1 MTTPKTKTKTTSEE
15 NISVSVRLRPLLKKE
30 TRQGTAAVWDTE
42 EEAGTIRSILQSN
55 TNGYS
60 TLQRNVDYSFDQ
72 VFGPDVQN
80 HTLYETV
87 AESIVWSSMEG
98 FNGTIFAYGQT
109 ASGKTYTMKGTRN
122 NPGIIPLAI
131 QDVFSYIKQTPEREF
146 LLRVSYMEI
155 YNEIINDLLSPQNTN
170 LKIHE
175 NTEDGVYVAKLKEE
189 IVLSPG
195 QVMSIIAAGE
205 AHRHVGAT
213 NFNEM
218 SSRSHTI
225 FRMVIESKPLSARGG
240 PVRVSTLNLIDLAGS
255 ERACPSGKGLRTLEG
270 GFINKSLLTLSTV
283 ISRLSEDKGEHI
295 PYRDSKLTR
304 ILSSSLSGNARIG
317 IICTLSPTPASFE
330 ETHNTLKFA
339 HRAKAITNRAKLN
352 EVLDDK
358 ALIKKYRTKI
368 TQLLKRL
375 QEVKEMEQEL
385 QKLQQAEVDK
395 KNLEQSNATLV
406 KRLVEQE
413 AVRVSLEEKINRLT
427 KLILVSSSIAT
438 PQAKMRHWSG
448 RPSATPSSSLLRI
461 TPSPMRSMNGS
472 AVSTP
477 RANVRR
483 NLNHYYSESNGAS
496 SGSESEEDGSAETF
510 RVFKERKPRKDGVMS
525 PDGTGVSYNGL
536 SPDSKTGANGNN
548 SGNTAAVEALR
559 VKIAGLEEEN
569 GLMRLDAA
577 YLNQQIKDLRR
588 DLGAKDIQMLSLMQQ
603 MKEKDDMVD
612 TLTRGG
618 KSGDLEI
625 LTGVVAAMHEN
636 QIRRLK
642 EQILD
647 GQIEREALRADHVHL
662 MSSLDEKEEIIH
674 EWAEVFEHF
683 EEKQVHLEEELAKL
697 KAKRRGVI
705 PHSYSDTNALY

>member
-1 MTTPKTKTKTTSEE
+1 
-15 NISVSVRLRPLLKKE
+15 
-30 TRQGTAAVWDTE
+30 
-42 EEAGTIRSILQSN
+42 
-55 TNGYS
+55 
-60 TLQRNVDYSFDQ
+60 
-72 VFGPDVQN
+72 
-80 HTLYETV
+80 
-87 AESIVWSSMEG
+87 
-98 FNGTIFAYGQT
+98 
-109 ASGKTYTMKGTRN
+109 
-122 NPGIIPLAI
+122 
-131 QDVFSYIKQTPEREF
+131 
-146 LLRVSYMEI
+146 
-155 YNEIINDLLSPQNTN
+155 
-170 LKIHE
+170 
-175 NTEDGVYVAKLKEE
+175 
-189 IVLSPG
+189 
-195 QVMSIIAAGE
+195 
-205 AHRHVGAT
+205 
-213 NFNEM
+213 
-218 SSRSHTI
+218 
-225 FRMVIESKPLSARGG
+225 
-240 PVRVSTLNLIDLAGS
+240 
-255 ERACPSGKGLRTLEG
+255 
-270 GFINKSLLTLSTV
+270 
-283 ISRLSEDKGEHI
+283 
-295 PYRDSKLTR
+295 
-304 ILSSSLSGNARIG
+304 
-317 IICTLSPTPASFE
+317 
-330 ETHNTLKFA
+330 
-339 HRAKAITNRAKLN
+339 
-352 EVLDDK
+352 
-358 ALIKKYRTKI
+358 
-368 TQLLKRL
+368 
-375 QEVKEMEQEL
+375 MEQEL